1 MLKNLVQD
9 IAYGIIFYNELTE
22 VRDNITCKPEIQ
34 ELIKLSGVNSLASL
48 RATAI
53 KQSKTDVL
61 YLIENIENLNESL
74 KIEAAK
80 IEERAELLLQV
91 YGYSYYDEDNSPA
104 ANSLVSE
111 YYNTEIVTEDTK
123 VDSDY
128 FEVYSDYYE
137 VLKESVAMSIESVD
151 FDDVRVK
158 EVSNC
163 YILFV
168 KDVAFAVMTEYSTVT
183 QEDLSFLFDGDYTEY
198 YIVDVNEFFEH
209 AMLEDGEIE

>member
-9 IAYGIIFYNELTE
+9 IAYGIIFYNELEE
-22 VRDNITCKPEIQ
+22 VRNNITCRQEIQ
-34 ELIKLSGVNSLASL
+34 ELLELKEVTNLASL

-53 KQSKTDVL
+53 KQSKTEAL
-61 YLIENIENLNESL
+61 CLIESIENLNASL
-74 KIEAAK
+74 RIEAAK

-163 YILFV
+163 YILFI
-168 KDVAFAVMTEYSTVT
+168 KYVAFAVMTEYSTVT
-183 QEDLSFLFDGDYTEY
+183 TEDVAFLFDGDYTEY
-198 YIVDVNEFFEH
+198 YIVDVNGFFEH
-209 AMLEDGEIE
+209 AMLEDDEIE